1 MSASVP
7 ALIELQVRLAHL
19 RYRRLFE
26 PTTVPIMRVKV
37 LIITA
42 RASGVVAIGALLL
55 AFTADLRASLPHDPF
70 GGDSVLLYDGA
81 TDIATKWHTELAR
94 MAIDQEAVKACAE
107 EALSDCSGVLKLIAI
122 VEEARGYRGRALFG
136 HINRAINLLLR
147 PTPGAWLSPLD
158 VLRLGTGDCKDY
170 ALAKYFALRQAG
182 ISPERLRLVIVHK
195 SGAPRTTCWL
205 RSMKVAAGLSLTT
218 ALWRSSPMSRHPWFI
233 CRSLC
238 STIPARGGT
247 SYRRHS

>member
-37 LIITA
+37 LIISA

-182 ISPERLRLVIVHK
+182 ISPERLRLVIVHNK
-195 SGAPRTTCWL
+195 RRAEDHMLVAVDEGGGWLILDNRTMALVTDVEASVVYLPLFVLDDTGARRYVL
-205 RSMKVAAGLSLTT
+205 
-218 ALWRSSPMSRHPWFI
+218 
-233 CRSLC
+233 
-238 STIPARGGT
+238 PA
-247 SYRRHS
+247 S

>member
-1 MSASVP
+1 MSASAP

-19 RYRRLFE
+19 RYRGLFE

-170 ALAKYFALRQAG
+170 ALAKYFALRRAG
-182 ISPERLRLVIVHK
+182 ISPERLRLVIVHNK
-195 SGAPRTTCWL
+195 RRAEDHMLVAVDEGGGWLILDNRTMALVTDVEASVVYLPLFVLDDTGARRYVL
-205 RSMKVAAGLSLTT
+205 
-218 ALWRSSPMSRHPWFI
+218 
-233 CRSLC
+233 
-238 STIPARGGT
+238 PA
-247 SYRRHS
+247 S